1 MLVVGGEIGYLY
13 GITVGKVIKYGV
25 NERFGGSLCWDL
37 YISVVVGV
45 NKVFGGEVGSDEN
58 GRVWFKVGD
67 EADSENDS
75 SSSKYVKYEVNVK
88 VDGSVGLD
96 VYRYFDSGI
105 YRSIGVKNVNAFMMS

>member
-88 VDGSVGLD
+88 IDGSVGLD
-96 VYRYFDSGI
+96 VYRYFDDKI
-105 YRSIGVKNVNAFMMS
+105 NRSIGVEM